1 MKEQTLGC
9 YPLTVAALG
18 FHQDDNYKDTG
29 AMYTVTEKNIF
40 DFIVEK
46 NSQRIAHSAREQR
59 TREIECEICNHKAT
73 TRAHLR
79 EHLKT
84 HSEEKTHVCH
94 VCKAAYKH
102 ISSLYRHYGQ
112 KHK

>member
-1 MKEQTLGC
+1 MPTRPGNS
-9 YPLTVAALG
+9 AL
-18 FHQDDNYKDTG
+18 
-29 AMYTVTEKNIF
+29 
-40 DFIVEK
+40 
-46 NSQRIAHSAREQR
+46 
-59 TREIECEICNHKAT
+59 ECEICNHKAT

-94 VCKAAYKH
+94 VCNAAYKH

-112 KHK
+112 KHKLRVYSGFTCL

>member
-1 MKEQTLGC
+1 MLMNAYRCNVHGDGKNYLCLYCGKEFATKVDL
-9 YPLTVAALG
+9 
-18 FHQDDNYKDTG
+18 D
-29 AMYTVTEKNIF
+29 
-40 DFIVEK
+40 
-46 NSQRIAHSAREQR
+46 AHSAREQS

-84 HSEEKTHVCH
+84 HSEKKTHVHH